1 MPDLD
6 NLAHADTI
14 ELLAMTELAMN
25 ELYDEREN

>member
-14 ELLAMTELAMN
+14 ELLAMYEQT
-25 ELYDEREN
+25 LYDQGED

>member
-14 ELLAMTELAMN
+14 ELLAMYEDYH
-25 ELYDEREN
+25 YDQGED

>member
-14 ELLAMTELAMN
+14 ELLAMYEDYQY
-25 ELYDEREN
+25 EEGED